1 MKKYKIIS
9 HQIVFYEY
17 EVQAESMEEAK
28 DKVESWG
35 TPEDGVKL
43 IRKDTEQPVFDP
55 IIHSDCEEIRE
66 YPFEDGDTY
75 YTLDGDEWIES
86 CWDTCSEEIHDEN
99 PDKVYYTAPN
109 KENRL

>member
-43 IRKDTEQPVFDP
+43 VSKDTNPDDFDP
-55 IIHSDCEEIRE
+55 IIHSACEEI
-66 YPFEDGDTY
+66 
-75 YTLDGDEWIES
+75 L
-86 CWDTCSEEIHDEN
+86 
-99 PDKVYYTAPN
+99 
-109 KENRL
+109 